1 MIHDEAGALRAI
13 ARAFWSVCGG
23 CVAATACWMVW
34 GLATPGDYFAS
45 GSPWLWFSLLASGA
59 TGGYAAFKARSKRF
73 RVALLLLGLA
83 CAIFWLAV
91 RNGWWVKSPPSA
103 GGPFSERNASILIN
117 LCHAGRHGVPKRN
130 RSGESLLH
138 SPTVPADRLTR
149 PAPES
154 SDRSRPR
161 EVSLA

>member
-103 GGPFSERNASILIN
+103 AGPVLRTEREHPDQSLPRGPTRRTQAQPIRRVVAS
-117 LCHAGRHGVPKRN
+117 
-130 RSGESLLH
+130 
-138 SPTVPADRLTR
+138 
-149 PAPES
+149 
-154 SDRSRPR
+154 
-161 EVSLA
+161 